1 MRCLGY
7 KPNLLVGFAMCGAV
21 TEAIAQSP
29 ALLAQVHSPVHESY
43 MVWVIRSLGL
53 FGLLTLL
60 AGAAVFLGACLVVF
74 LARRPAVIASYLVF
88 LLLPLLFGT
97 IGRLRGPYLHSQSSQ

>member
-60 AGAAVFLGACLVVF
+60 AGAAVFLALVSSCSWHVV
-74 LARRPAVIASYLVF
+74 RQSSRPTWSF
-88 LLLPLLFGT
+88 FCCRCCSEPLGH
-97 IGRLRGPYLHSQSSQ
+97 LRGPYLHSQSSQ